1 MFPIRDVAGSVIGF
15 GGRVLPSS
23 AARRRLQQIEGE
35 AGSTSRTYFDPP
47 KYINSPTTS
56 GDALMSCL
64 YLLMWL
70 CLDMMVMRMRTTC
83 MMIIIMMMRMRMMV
97 VAVMMMI
104 MRMMMVVRM
113 MIMVMTMRLVFAV
126 MVVRMIVAVMVI
138 IIMMRRKRR
147 LIMMIYYYSS
157 LHVSIIHGVVFKKS
171 DSLYGIDLAADGIT
185 KSDVAVIVEG
195 YFDVISMHDMGISNV
210 VAALGTA
217 VTINQL
223 MLAASFSKS
232 RRVILLMDGDAAGI
246 QALEQIK
253 NRVEKHRLKDRSTD
267 GILLLTTSIA
277 SIRGFI
283 EAEKLIPRISS
294 SSSSTAS
301 SSSSSSEDQL
311 KVDYYDEIMTHLKD
325 CSDVHMWF
333 SRPDAFRIMQHV
345 LCEAT
350 TLL

>member
-1 MFPIRDVAGSVIGF
+1 M
-15 GGRVLPSS
+15 
-23 AARRRLQQIEGE
+23 
-35 AGSTSRTYFDPP
+35 
-47 KYINSPTTS
+47 
-56 GDALMSCL
+56 
-64 YLLMWL
+64 
-70 CLDMMVMRMRTTC
+70 
-83 MMIIIMMMRMRMMV
+83 
-97 VAVMMMI
+97 
-104 MRMMMVVRM
+104 
-113 MIMVMTMRLVFAV
+113 
-126 MVVRMIVAVMVI
+126 
-138 IIMMRRKRR
+138 
-147 LIMMIYYYSS
+147 
-157 LHVSIIHGVVFKKS
+157 
-171 DSLYGIDLAADGIT
+171 YGIDLAADGIT

-223 MLAASFSKS
+223 VLAASFSKS

-283 EAEKLIPRISS
+283 EAEQLIPRISS
-294 SSSSTAS
+294 SSSST
-301 SSSSSSEDQL
+301 SSSSSSEDQM
-311 KVDYYDEIMTHLKD
+311 KVEYYDEIMTHLKD

-345 LCEAT
+345 LSEAT

>member
-1 MFPIRDVAGSVIGF
+1 MYDDHHYDDEDEDEDEDD
-15 GGRVLPSS
+15 GG
-23 AARRRLQQIEGE
+23 
-35 AGSTSRTYFDPP
+35 
-47 KYINSPTTS
+47 
-56 GDALMSCL
+56 
-64 YLLMWL
+64 
-70 CLDMMVMRMRTTC
+70 
-83 MMIIIMMMRMRMMV
+83 
-97 VAVMMMI
+97 MMMI

-113 MIMVMTMRLVFAV
+113 MIMVMTIRIVFAV
-126 MVVRMIVAVMVI
+126 MVMMTMVVAVMMMMMVAVMVI
-138 IIMMRRKRR
+138 MIMMRRKRR

-157 LHVSIIHGVVFKKS
+157 LHVSIIFGVVFKKS

-185 KSDVAVIVEG
+185 KSDAAVIVEG

-223 MLAASFSKS
+223 VLAASFSKS

-283 EAEKLIPRISS
+283 EAEQLIPRISS
-294 SSSSTAS
+294 SSSSTA

-345 LCEAT
+345 LSEAT

>member
-1 MFPIRDVAGSVIGF
+1 
-15 GGRVLPSS
+15 
-23 AARRRLQQIEGE
+23 
-35 AGSTSRTYFDPP
+35 
-47 KYINSPTTS
+47 
-56 GDALMSCL
+56 MSCL

-70 CLDMMVMRMRTTC
+70 CLDMMVMRMRMTC
-83 MMIIIMMMRMRMMV
+83 MMIIIMRMRMKMMV
-97 VAVMMMI
+97 VAVMMMMMI

-113 MIMVMTMRLVFAV
+113 MMMMVMMMRMVFALMIMMMRM
-126 MVVRMIVAVMVI
+126 MVRMMIVAVMMI
-138 IIMMRRKRR
+138 MIMMRRKRR

-157 LHVSIIHGVVFKKS
+157 LHVSILYGVVFKKS

-223 MLAASFSKS
+223 VLAASFSKS

-283 EAEKLIPRISS
+283 EAEQLIPRISS

-345 LCEAT
+345 LSEAT

>member
-1 MFPIRDVAGSVIGF
+1 
-15 GGRVLPSS
+15 
-23 AARRRLQQIEGE
+23 
-35 AGSTSRTYFDPP
+35 
-47 KYINSPTTS
+47 
-56 GDALMSCL
+56 
-64 YLLMWL
+64 
-70 CLDMMVMRMRTTC
+70 
-83 MMIIIMMMRMRMMV
+83 MMIMVMMMRMVFAVMVMMMMV
-97 VAVMMMI
+97 VAVMMM
-104 MRMMMVVRM
+104 MVIIAVM
-113 MIMVMTMRLVFAV
+113 MIM
-126 MVVRMIVAVMVI
+126 
-138 IIMMRRKRR
+138 IMMRRKTR

-157 LHVSIIHGVVFKKS
+157 LHVSIVYGAVFKKS

-185 KSDVAVIVEG
+185 KNDVAVIVEG

-223 MLAASFSKS
+223 VLAASFSKS

-283 EAEKLIPRISS
+283 EAEQLIPRISS
-294 SSSSTAS
+294 SSSSTSS
-301 SSSSSSEDQL
+301 SSSSSSEDQM
-311 KVDYYDEIMTHLKD
+311 KVEYYDEIMTHLKD

-345 LCEAT
+345 LSEAT